1 MIESPRIAILGV
13 GNVGWNLGF
22 RLHEIGY
29 AVPQLISETHAASD
43 DLAKTVGAEVAD
55 HPRDLSPFIDIAIL
69 CVPDDVIERTA
80 ANIPASVAVVH
91 TSGSTP
97 LLMGRERS
105 GVLYPFQTFSKHVR
119 PDWKGIPVFVESNDP
134 GLEKKLLE
142 LAQALSGNASVKSSE
157 QRRNVHL
164 AGVFGANFVN
174 HILFLA
180 EKVLNESN
188 SDFDVLRPLLHE
200 TLRKAIELG
209 PKESQTGPARR
220 GDERLIEQHLQLLKS
235 DPNTAEIY
243 ALLSKSISQTY
254 PT

>member
-1 MIESPRIAILGV
+1 MNASPRIAILGV

-29 AVPQLISETHAASD
+29 SVPQLISESHDASD
-43 DLAKTVGAEVAD
+43 DLAKTLGAEIGE
-55 HPRDLSPFIDIAIL
+55 HPKELSPFIDIAIL
-69 CVPDDVIERTA
+69 CVPDDVIIRTA

-97 LLMGRERS
+97 LLLDRENS

-119 PDWKGIPVFVESNDP
+119 PDWKGIPVFVESNDA
-134 GLEKKLLE
+134 GLEKQLLE
-142 LAQALSGNASVKSSE
+142 LALALSGNASIKSSE
-157 QRRNVHL
+157 QRRSVHL

-180 EKVLNESN
+180 EKVLNDSN
-188 SDFDVLRPLLHE
+188 SDFEVLRPLLRE

-220 GDERLIEQHLQLLKS
+220 GDEQLIEQHLQLLKA
-235 DPNTAEIY
+235 DPNMAEIY
-243 ALLSKSISQTY
+243 ALLSESIAQTY
-254 PT
+254 RT